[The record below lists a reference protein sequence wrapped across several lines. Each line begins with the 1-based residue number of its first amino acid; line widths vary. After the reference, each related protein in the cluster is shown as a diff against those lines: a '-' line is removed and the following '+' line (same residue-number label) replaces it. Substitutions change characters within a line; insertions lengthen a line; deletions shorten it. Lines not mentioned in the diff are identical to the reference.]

1 MNADITTV
9 ETRQKGE
16 IVLTETES
24 KRFLEKAGFPVVVT
38 KTAATKEEAVFFG
51 AEIGFP
57 VVMKILSPDITHK
70 SDVGGIRLNLDAA
83 QVGAAYDEIITNAR
97 NHYPAARI
105 QGVSVQ
111 KMARPGLEIIIG
123 MTKDPQFGPL
133 LMFGLGGIMVE
144 LMKDVSFRL
153 APLSTRD
160 AREMIGE
167 IKAYPLLTGFRGGN
181 GVDIPFLENMLLQ
194 ASDLVENHPEIKELD
209 INPIIAYSDG
219 ALVVDSRVILE
230 ETS

>member
-1 MNADITTV
+1 MNADMTLV

-16 IVLTETES
+16 TVLTETES
-24 KRFLEKAGFPVVVT
+24 KRFLEGAGFPVVVT
-38 KTAATKEEAVFFG
+38 KVAATKEEAVYLG

-57 VVMKILSPDITHK
+57 VAMKILSPDITHK
-70 SDVGGIRLNLDAA
+70 SDAGGVRLNLHAA
-83 QVGAAYDEIITNAR
+83 QVAAAYDEIMSNAR
-97 NHYPAARI
+97 NYYPAARLY
-105 QGVSVQ
+105 GVSVQ
-111 KMARPGLEIIIG
+111 KMARPGLEVIIG

-153 APLSTRD
+153 VPLSKRD

-167 IKAYPLLTGFRGGN
+167 IKAYPLLIGFRGGH

-194 ASDLVENHPEIKELD
+194 VSDLVENHPEIRELD
-209 INPIIAYSDG
+209 LNPIIAYDDG
-219 ALVVDSRVILE
+219 ALLVDSRVIVE
-230 ETS
+230 DRS